1 MGRPTNLRRGRRGG
15 PMVMRGPARPNPEHE
30 EKDEIKDSK
39 KSPGGVAWIRKRI
52 RLPRGGIGR
61 AAPVPS
67 EFPTS
72 WLFYDFQV
80 GKSRLKDKH
89 KQEGPKVAD
98 SILDSLCL
106 FKRTQS
112 LDIRFI
118 GHATKSGT
126 AMTNEDLCFARAGA
140 VRLLLLN
147 HGVPSRW
154 MKPPEKSDELHL
166 GPQGNKY
173 KRMASRSVQVIL
185 PTAFF
190 QPPRLPFVDPLR
202 KRVKEK
208 LRTYCEKLPANTA
221 PQQTKVRLCKTS
233 LRPFSLWVL
242 QNWDYLFKSKYCSS
256 AGVGDVIRMQSKG
269 LFFRTPASLTPWA
282 VLMRP
287 EQAFLYLER
296 LHEEFVAA
304 RNRYYRNYSPPGSFT
319 GTMYWQIAY
328 TQSLRWWSLDHFTT
342 GFASAFT
349 GLDTVKLN
357 AIKIQKLVKNG
368 EFSKEDEKPQ
378 KKFDE
383 INKYLNDHKIP
394 CQVSADS
401 THPQWRNI

>member
-1 MGRPTNLRRGRRGG
+1 VLT
-15 PMVMRGPARPNPEHE
+15 RGPVRPNPEHE
-30 EKDEIKDSK
+30 GTDEIKDSK

-52 RLPRGGIGR
+52 QLPRGGIGK

-67 EFPTS
+67 EVPTS

-80 GKSRLKDKH
+80 GKARLKDKH
-89 KQEGPKVAD
+89 KREGRKVAE

-106 FKRTQS
+106 FKRTQA
-112 LDIRFI
+112 LGIRFI

-126 AMTNEDLCFARAGA
+126 VLTNKSLGIARAGA

-154 MKPPEKSDELHL
+154 MKPPEISDQLHL
-166 GPQGNKY
+166 FPQGNKY
-173 KRMASRSVQVIL
+173 KRMSSRSAQVIL
-185 PTAFF
+185 PTAFL
-190 QPPRLPFVDPLR
+190 QPPRIPFVPPLR
-202 KRVKEK
+202 QRVKEK

-221 PQQTKVRLCKTS
+221 PQRTKVQLCKS
-233 LRPFSLWVL
+233 SFRPFSLWVL
-242 QNWDYLFKSKYCSS
+242 KNWDYLFKSKYCWS
-256 AGVGDVIRMQSKG
+256 AGVGDVIKMQSKG

-282 VLMRP
+282 VLMLP
-287 EQAFLYLER
+287 EQAILYLDR

-304 RNRYYRNYSPPGSFT
+304 RNRYYRNYAPPGSFT

-342 GFASAFT
+342 GFSSAFT
-349 GLDTVKLN
+349 RINGVKLN
-357 AIKIQKLVKNG
+357 AIKIQKLVKKG
-368 EFSKEDEKPQ
+368 DFSKEGEKAQ

-383 INKYLNDHKIP
+383 INKYLTDHKIP

-401 THPQWRNI
+401 THPQWGKA